1 MQVKDIM
8 TKDVISVSPETKIGE
23 VAHILTEKRFHGLP
37 VVENGK
43 LMGIIVE
50 DDFFVKDQ
58 SNFHLPSY
66 INFIEKSGRANKS
79 SEKQEEKIKELLNVR
94 AKDIMTSEC
103 LSFSPQ
109 MEIKDILRVFKET
122 RINTFPVIDERD
134 NIVGIITLAD
144 VLSLI

>member
-1 MQVKDIM
+1 MQVRDIM
-8 TKDVISVSPETKIGE
+8 TKNVVSVSPETRIGE

-37 VVENGK
+37 VAEDGK
-43 LMGIIVE
+43 LVGIIVE

-66 INFIEKSGRANKS
+66 INFIEKSGEVKKS
-79 SEKQEEKIKELLNVR
+79 SGKDEEKIEKLLNVR

-109 MEIKDILRVFKET
+109 MKIEDVIKIFKET
-122 RINTFPVIDERD
+122 RINTFPVVDEKN

-144 VLSLI
+144 VLNLI

>member
-8 TKDVISVSPETKIGE
+8 TEDVVSVSPETKIGE

-43 LMGIIVE
+43 LLGIIVE

-109 MEIKDILRVFKET
+109 MEIKDILKVFKET

-134 NIVGIITLAD
+134 NVVGIITLAD
-144 VLSLI
+144 VLNLI

>member
-8 TKDVISVSPETKIGE
+8 TKDVVSVSPETKIGE

-43 LMGIIVE
+43 LLGIIVE

-109 MEIKDILRVFKET
+109 MEIKDILKVFKET

-134 NIVGIITLAD
+134 NVVGIITLAD